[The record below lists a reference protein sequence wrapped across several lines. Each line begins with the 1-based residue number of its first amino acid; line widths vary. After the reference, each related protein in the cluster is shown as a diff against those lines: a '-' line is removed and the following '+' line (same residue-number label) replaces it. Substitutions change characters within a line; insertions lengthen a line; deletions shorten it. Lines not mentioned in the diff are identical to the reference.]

1 MENIEIKDKSTYG
14 AIFAIMLII
23 VVVLALEYNS
33 LGLIRNKNRDI
44 EKNRNKVIIVQEES
58 KDLADNERVLFENL
72 GSDEVEKIL
81 LKLINEDEKDLDEL
95 QEILQ

>member
-33 LGLIRNKNRDI
+33 LGIIRNKNRDI